1 MEEEIREQPDAEPAK
16 ALNAAEENSV
26 VSEDGSQE
34 IFLGKFKNVQALL
47 DAYNNLQT
55 EFTKKCQ
62 LLSSIQQDKMKENIE
77 KNSQNEEKSEEK
89 SEVNTENDL
98 ISFLKDNEMAETFRE
113 ELQSRI
119 NEKQSPY
126 EKAWASIVLSHV
138 KNDDKKTDDPIIN
151 QYILKD
157 EKLKNKIIEIYLNE
171 LNSAKPPV
179 MMSSQGERVSTVT
192 EAAPVNLAEAK
203 ERVKKMF
210 S

>member
-1 MEEEIREQPDAEPAK
+1 MEEEIREQPDAEPAN

-34 IFLGKFKNVQALL
+34 ISLGKFKNVQALL

-62 LLSSIQQDKMKENIE
+62 LLSTIQQDKMKENQQNSSKNDE
-77 KNSQNEEKSEEK
+77 KNEENSEI
-89 SEVNTENDL
+89 NTENDL

-113 ELQSRI
+113 ELESRI

-171 LNSAKPPV
+171 LNSTKPPV
-179 MMSSQGERVSTVT
+179 MISSQGERISTVT
-192 EAAPVNLAEAK
+192 ETAPANLAEAK

>member
-34 IFLGKFKNVQALL
+34 ISLGKFKNVQALL

-89 SEVNTENDL
+89 SEINAENDL

-126 EKAWASIVLSHV
+126 EKAWASIVLSHI
-138 KNDDKKTDDPIIN
+138 KNDDKETDDPIIN

-192 EAAPVNLAEAK
+192 ETAPANLAEAK

>member
-77 KNSQNEEKSEEK
+77 KNSQNEERSEEK

>member
-34 IFLGKFKNVQALL
+34 ISLGKFKNVQALL

-62 LLSSIQQDKMKENIE
+62 LLSSIQQDKMKENSE
-77 KNSQNEEKSEEK
+77 KNSQNEEKIEENSEI
-89 SEVNTENDL
+89 NAENDL

-126 EKAWASIVLSHV
+126 EKAWASIVLSHI
-138 KNDDKKTDDPIIN
+138 KNDDKETDDPIIN

-192 EAAPVNLAEAK
+192 EAAPANLAEAK

>member
-1 MEEEIREQPDAEPAK
+1 MEEEIREQPDAEPAN

-34 IFLGKFKNVQALL
+34 ISLGKFKNVQALL

-62 LLSSIQQDKMKENIE
+62 LLSTIQQDKMKENQQNSSKNDE
-77 KNSQNEEKSEEK
+77 KNEENSEI
-89 SEVNTENDL
+89 NTENDL

-113 ELQSRI
+113 ELESRI

-126 EKAWASIVLSHV
+126 EQAWASIVLSHV

-157 EKLKNKIIEIYLNE
+157 EKLKNKIIELYLNE

-179 MMSSQGERVSTVT
+179 VISSQGERVSAVT
-192 EAAPVNLAEAK
+192 EDIPQNLAQAK

>member
-34 IFLGKFKNVQALL
+34 ISLGKFKNVQALL

-77 KNSQNEEKSEEK
+77 KNSQNEERSEEK

>member
-34 IFLGKFKNVQALL
+34 ISLGKFRNVQALL

-77 KNSQNEEKSEEK
+77 KNSQNEEKSEEN
-89 SEVNTENDL
+89 SEINAENDL

-171 LNSAKPPV
+171 LNSTKPPV
-179 MMSSQGERVSTVT
+179 MISSQGERISTVT
-192 EAAPVNLAEAK
+192 ETTPANLAEAK